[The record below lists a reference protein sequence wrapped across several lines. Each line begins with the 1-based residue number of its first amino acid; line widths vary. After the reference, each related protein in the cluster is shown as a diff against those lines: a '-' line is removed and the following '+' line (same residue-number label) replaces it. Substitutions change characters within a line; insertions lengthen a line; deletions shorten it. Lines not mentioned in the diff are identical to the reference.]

1 MARINTNIPSL
12 IAQTNLTRNNSD
24 LNVRLER
31 LSTGLR
37 INRGGDDPAGLI
49 ISERIRSDISGVNQG
64 IKNSQRASSV
74 ISTTEAS
81 LAEVNDLLTSIR
93 ALLVESANTGAS
105 SAEEREANQLQIDSA
120 IDSITRIS
128 NTASFGGLKMLD
140 GSLDY
145 RLSGLATSAIS
156 IANIRS
162 ATLIN
167 NQPLQVN
174 VDVITSAQFG
184 SVFMSGH
191 GGVIMSTMTI
201 EIAGAK
207 GAREFQFLSGT
218 SLTSVA
224 AAINQLS
231 EFTGVQAALI
241 NGNAA
246 SGIYFRSTDFGD
258 DNFVSVRRQDKP
270 TVSSSD
276 SFQTYKLLDTSAFVT
291 GGSFNW
297 SGFVT
302 GGNLVSADI
311 DYGRDVAALVNGNLA
326 TGKGLEVSVNSSS
339 LAARILLNQDLATTP
354 TATASSFYIT
364 GGGSLFQLGPNV
376 TPLQQTA
383 MGIASVSAS
392 RLGAT
397 QTTNGLEFLTSL
409 KQGGNNDIGA
419 SAGRNDF
426 STAEDILSRAIDDVT
441 QMRGRLGAFERNV
454 LDTNVRSLQSQFENL
469 TASESAIRD
478 ADFAAETSL
487 LTRSQVLVSANTSSL
502 QLANA
507 QAQQVLQL
515 LQG

>member
-1 MARINTNIPSL
+1 MARINTNISSI
-12 IAQTNLTRNNSD
+12 IAQTNLARNNAD

-64 IKNSQRASSV
+64 IKNSQRAGSV
-74 ISTTEAS
+74 ISTTESS

-105 SAEEREANQLQIDSA
+105 SAAEREANQLQIDSA

-145 RLSGLATSAIS
+145 RVSGLATSAIS

-184 SVFMSGH
+184 SIFMSGH
-191 GGVIMSTMTI
+191 GGSVMSTMSI

-218 SLTSVA
+218 PLSDVVDA
-224 AAINQLS
+224 VNQLTA
-231 EFTGVQAALI
+231 FTGVEAALI

-246 SGIYFRSTDFGD
+246 SGIYFRSAEFGS

-270 TVSSSD
+270 AVAAND
-276 SFQTYKLLDTSAFVT
+276 SFVTYKLLDTAAYVT
-291 GGSFNW
+291 GASFNW
-297 SGFVT
+297 SSFVT
-302 GGNLVSADI
+302 GGNLVTADR
-311 DYGRDVAALVNGNLA
+311 DQGRDVSAIVNGNLA
-326 TGKGLEVSVNSSS
+326 TGKGLEISVNSSS

-354 TATASSFYIT
+354 TSTASTFYVT
-364 GGGSLFQLGPNV
+364 GGGSLFQLGPQV

-383 MGIASVSAS
+383 MGIASVAAS
-392 RLGAT
+392 SLGAT
-397 QTTNGLEFLTSL
+397 QTTNGLEFLSSL
-409 KQGGNNDIGA
+409 KQGGNNDVLS

-426 STAEDILSRAIDDVT
+426 SVAEQILSRAIDDVT
-441 QMRGRLGAFERNV
+441 QMRGRLGAFEKNV

-478 ADFAAETSL
+478 ADFASETSL

-502 QLANA
+502 QLANS

-515 LQG
+515 LNG